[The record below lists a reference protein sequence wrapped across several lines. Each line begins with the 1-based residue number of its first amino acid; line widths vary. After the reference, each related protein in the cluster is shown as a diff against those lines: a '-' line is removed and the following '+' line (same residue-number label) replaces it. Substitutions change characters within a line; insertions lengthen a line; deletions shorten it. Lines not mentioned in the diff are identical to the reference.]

1 MSTSATRDKAEEKR
15 RGDPV
20 SEFLARSGGRGAA
33 GRPASRH
40 RRPGAAAL
48 TVTLATAAVLA
59 LAACSGGGSG
69 AGPAGG
75 GAASPSA
82 GASTSTATGSGNPAV
97 DQEVAG
103 CPGTGGTLTVDLDEQ
118 VLPDL
123 DPSYTP
129 EAAAYR
135 VIRGVFD
142 SLVYEGSNG
151 TFTPWLAT
159 KWTANSTD
167 TSYTFTLR
175 KGVTF
180 SDGTP
185 LNAAAVKYT
194 FDRIESPAEGS
205 LFAIALLGPYS
216 GSVVNNPYSVTVNF
230 KTPYPGFLEAASQ
243 AFLGIVDPTAAAKEG
258 TVGFGAH
265 PVGSGPFEITSNVA
279 NQEITEVR
287 NPAYNWGPS
296 GLNHT
301 GAACLSK
308 ILFTEVPEE
317 STRAG
322 ELEHGQVDAAETILP
337 PDYTTVESNP
347 NLKLYDVPGA
357 GADYQYLINTQQAPW
372 NNTQLRIALRDSINL
387 PALLKGVYQ
396 GEYTQAWGPIMPD
409 TADYDPAVQN
419 SWSYNPS
426 LAASILNAAG
436 WKLGSDG
443 YRHKDGKTLSISF
456 LGSSPD
462 RELRQEVSVYIQ
474 AYLKAAGIDMTITNY
489 TGTTGITTEEAGNY
503 GMTAISFITASPS
516 ILFDFFDSAL
526 IPSPGKSGENGSRL
540 DNSSVNT
547 WAVTAE
553 ESSNPSVETT
563 NWDDLQ
569 EYVVKNAVTIPI
581 ELEPYILA
589 TTSSVH
595 GLAFDRRDYPMYYG
609 VWLAS

>member
-1 MSTSATRDKAEEKR
+1 
-15 RGDPV
+15 V
-20 SEFLARSGGRGAA
+20 
-33 GRPASRH
+33 
-40 RRPGAAAL
+40 
-48 TVTLATAAVLA
+48 
-59 LAACSGGGSG
+59 
-69 AGPAGG
+69 
-75 GAASPSA
+75 
-82 GASTSTATGSGNPAV
+82 
-97 DQEVAG
+97 
-103 CPGTGGTLTVDLDEQ
+103 
-118 VLPDL
+118 
-123 DPSYTP
+123 
-129 EAAAYR
+129 
-135 VIRGVFD
+135 
-142 SLVYEGSNG
+142 
-151 TFTPWLAT
+151 
-159 KWTANSTD
+159 
-167 TSYTFTLR
+167 
-175 KGVTF
+175 
-180 SDGTP
+180 
-185 LNAAAVKYT
+185 
-194 FDRIESPAEGS
+194 
-205 LFAIALLGPYS
+205 
-216 GSVVNNPYSVTVNF
+216 
-230 KTPYPGFLEAASQ
+230 
-243 AFLGIVDPTAAAKEG
+243 
-258 TVGFGAH
+258 
-265 PVGSGPFEITSNVA
+265 
-279 NQEITEVR
+279 
-287 NPAYNWGPS
+287 
-296 GLNHT
+296 
-301 GAACLSK
+301 
-308 ILFTEVPEE
+308 
-317 STRAG
+317 
-322 ELEHGQVDAAETILP
+322 
-337 PDYTTVESNP
+337 
-347 NLKLYDVPGA
+347 VPGA

>member
-1 MSTSATRDKAEEKR
+1 MSDYLTPS
-15 RGDPV
+15 
-20 SEFLARSGGRGAA
+20 SGRGPT
-33 GRPASRH
+33 GRP
-40 RRPGAAAL
+40 RPGRRRRVAGAAIS
-48 TVTLATAAVLA
+48 TLATVAALL
-59 LAACSGGGSG
+59 LAACSSSPSGGS
-69 AGPAGG
+69 AGT
-75 GAASPSA
+75 A
-82 GASTSTATGSGNPAV
+82 GASSSASGNASASTGTTGSANPAV
-97 DQEVAG
+97 DQEVTG
-103 CPGTGGTLTVDLDEQ
+103 CPASGGTLSVDLDEQ
-118 VLPDL
+118 VLPDI

-129 EAAAYR
+129 QAAAYR

-167 TSYTFTLR
+167 TSFTFTLR
-175 KGVTF
+175 TGVTF

-205 LFAIALLGPYS
+205 LFAIALLGPYA
-216 GSVVNNPYSVTVNF
+216 GSAVNSPYSVTVNF
-230 KTPYPGFLEAASQ
+230 KSPYPGFLEAASQ
-243 AFLGIVDPTAAAKEG
+243 AFLGIVSPTAAAKEG

-265 PVGSGPFEITSNVA
+265 PVGSGPFEVSSNVA
-279 NQEITEVR
+279 DQAITEVR
-287 NPAYNWGPS
+287 NPGYNWGPA
-296 GLNHT
+296 GLTHT
-301 GAACLSK
+301 GPACLGK
-308 ILFTEVPEE
+308 ITFTEVPEE

-337 PDYTTVESNP
+337 PDYTTVAGNSD
-347 NLKLYDVPGA
+347 LKLYVVPGA

-372 NNTQLRIALRDSINL
+372 NDTSLRIALRDSINL

-396 GEYTQAWGPIMPD
+396 GEYTQAWGPISPN
-409 TADYDPAVQN
+409 TAFYDPAVQN
-419 SWSYNPS
+419 SWSYNPTLSAS
-426 LAASILNAAG
+426 LLNAAG

-443 YRHKDGKTLSISF
+443 YRHKDGQTLSISF
-456 LGSSPD
+456 VGGSPD

-474 AYLKAAGIDMTITNY
+474 AYLKAVGIDMTITNY
-489 TGTTGITTEEAGNY
+489 AGTSAITTVESGKY
-503 GMTAISFITASPS
+503 GMTATSFITASPS

-526 IPSPGKSGENGSRL
+526 IATPGHSGENDARL
-540 DNSSVNT
+540 DNPAVNT

-553 ESSNPSVETT
+553 ESSSPSVQTT

-581 ELEPYILA
+581 ELEPFILA
-589 TTSSVH
+589 TTSTVH

>member
-1 MSTSATRDKAEEKR
+1 MRWRIAVVVPLAT
-15 RGDPV
+15 V
-20 SEFLARSGGRGAA
+20 
-33 GRPASRH
+33 
-40 RRPGAAAL
+40 AAL
-48 TVTLATAAVLA
+48 L
-59 LAACSGGGSG
+59 LAACSSSSTS
-69 AGPAGG
+69 PAGIST
-75 GAASPSA
+75 ASSS
-82 GASTSTATGSGNPAV
+82 ASTGTGTGTGTTTGSTNPVV

-103 CPGTGGTLTVDLDEQ
+103 CPAKGGTLTVDLDEQ

-129 EAAAYR
+129 EAVAYR

-142 SLVYEGSNG
+142 SLVYEGANG
-151 TFTPWLAT
+151 SFTPWLAT

-205 LFAIALLGPYS
+205 LFAIALLGPYAN
-216 GSVVNNPYSVTVNF
+216 SVVNNPYSVTVNF

-243 AFLGIVDPTAAAKEG
+243 AFLGIVDPTAAAREG

-287 NPAYNWGPS
+287 NPSYDWGPA

-301 GAACLSK
+301 GPACLSK
-308 ILFTEVPEE
+308 IVFTEVPEE

-337 PDYTTVESNP
+337 PDYSTVESNS
-347 NLKLYDVPGA
+347 NLKLYVVPGA

-409 TADYDPAVQN
+409 TAFYDPAVAN
-419 SWSYNPS
+419 SWSYDPAQ
-426 LAASILNAAG
+426 AASILNAAG
-436 WKLGSDG
+436 WTLGSDG

-456 LGSSPD
+456 VGSSPD

-489 TGTTGITTEEAGNY
+489 AGTSAITTEESGNY
-503 GMTAISFITASPS
+503 GMTATSFITASPS

-526 IPSPGKSGENGSRL
+526 IATPGHSGENLARL
-540 DNSSVNT
+540 DNPTVDK

-553 ESSNPSVETT
+553 ESSNPSVETA

-569 EYVVKNAVTIPI
+569 EYVVKNAVTIPL

-589 TTSSVH
+589 TSSAVH

>member
-1 MSTSATRDKAEEKR
+1 MSDYLTPS
-15 RGDPV
+15 
-20 SEFLARSGGRGAA
+20 SGRGPT
-33 GRPASRH
+33 GRP
-40 RRPGAAAL
+40 RPGRRRRVAGAAIS
-48 TVTLATAAVLA
+48 TLATVAALL
-59 LAACSGGGSG
+59 LAACSSSPSGGS
-69 AGPAGG
+69 AGT
-75 GAASPSA
+75 A
-82 GASTSTATGSGNPAV
+82 GASSSASGNASASTGTTGSANPAV
-97 DQEVAG
+97 DQEVTG
-103 CPGTGGTLTVDLDEQ
+103 CPASGGTLSVDLDEQ
-118 VLPDL
+118 VLPDI

-129 EAAAYR
+129 QAAAYR

-167 TSYTFTLR
+167 TSFTFTLR
-175 KGVTF
+175 TGVTF

-205 LFAIALLGPYS
+205 LFAIALLGPYA
-216 GSVVNNPYSVTVNF
+216 GSAVNSPYSVTVNF
-230 KTPYPGFLEAASQ
+230 KSPYPGFLEAASQ
-243 AFLGIVDPTAAAKEG
+243 AFLGIVSPTAAAKEG

-265 PVGSGPFEITSNVA
+265 PVGSGPFEVSSNVA
-279 NQEITEVR
+279 DQAITEIR
-287 NPAYNWGPS
+287 NPGYNWGPA
-296 GLNHT
+296 GLTHT
-301 GAACLSK
+301 GPACLGK
-308 ILFTEVPEE
+308 ITFTEVPEE

-337 PDYTTVESNP
+337 PDYTTVAGNSD
-347 NLKLYDVPGA
+347 LKLYVVPGA

-372 NNTQLRIALRDSINL
+372 NDTSLRIALRDSINL

-396 GEYTQAWGPIMPD
+396 GEYTQAWGPISPN
-409 TADYDPAVQN
+409 TAFYDPAVQN
-419 SWSYNPS
+419 SWSYNPTLSAS
-426 LAASILNAAG
+426 LLNAAG

-443 YRHKDGKTLSISF
+443 YRHKDGQTLSISF
-456 LGSSPD
+456 VGGSPD

-474 AYLKAAGIDMTITNY
+474 AYLKAVGIDMTITNY
-489 TGTTGITTEEAGNY
+489 AGTSAITTVESGKY
-503 GMTAISFITASPS
+503 GMTATSFITASPS

-526 IPSPGKSGENGSRL
+526 IATPGHSGENDARL
-540 DNSSVNT
+540 DNPAVNT

-553 ESSNPSVETT
+553 ESSSPSVQTT

-581 ELEPYILA
+581 ELEPFILA
-589 TTSSVH
+589 TTSTVH

>member
-1 MSTSATRDKAEEKR
+1 
-15 RGDPV
+15 V
-20 SEFLARSGGRGAA
+20 SDYLAPFGGRWRVAVIA
-33 GRPASRH
+33 PLATV
-40 RRPGAAAL
+40 AAL
-48 TVTLATAAVLA
+48 L
-59 LAACSGGGSG
+59 LAACSSGSSTAPAGPSTASASAGANSG
-69 AGPAGG
+69 AGTGATAG
-75 GAASPSA
+75 
-82 GASTSTATGSGNPAV
+82 STNPTV

-103 CPGTGGTLTVDLDEQ
+103 CPAKGGTLTVDLDEQ

-142 SLVYEGSNG
+142 SLVYEGANG

-159 KWTANSTD
+159 SWTANATD

-205 LFAIALLGPYS
+205 LFAIALLGPYA
-216 GSVVNNPYSVTVNF
+216 GSVVNSPYSVTVNF
-230 KTPYPGFLEAASQ
+230 KTSYPGFLEAASQ

-258 TVGFGAH
+258 AVGFGAH

-279 NQEITEVR
+279 DQEITEVR
-287 NPAYNWGPS
+287 NPSYDWGPA

-301 GAACLSK
+301 GPACLSK
-308 ILFTEVPEE
+308 IVFTEVPEE

-337 PDYTTVESNP
+337 PDYSTVEGNS
-347 NLKLYDVPGA
+347 NLKLYVVPGA

-409 TADYDPAVQN
+409 TADYDPAVVN

-436 WKLGSDG
+436 WRLGSDG
-443 YRHKDGKTLSISF
+443 YRHKDGQTLSISF
-456 LGSSPD
+456 IGTSPD

-489 TGTTGITTEEAGNY
+489 TGTTAITTEEAGNY
-503 GMTAISFITASPS
+503 GMTATSFITASPS

-526 IPSPGKSGENGSRL
+526 IPTPGKSGENASRL
-540 DNSSVNT
+540 DNPTVDK
-547 WAVTAE
+547 WAITAE
-553 ESSNPSVETT
+553 ESSSPSVETT
-563 NWDDLQ
+563 NWDALQ

-589 TTSSVH
+589 TSSAVH